1 MLRANILQSVIHLP
15 CYNQSMNT
23 NKQTQQTTETER
35 MREHQ
40 EMMQRMREQQYW
52 ERMNN
57 MSDREWKR
65 MERGE

>member
-1 MLRANILQSVIHLP
+1 
-15 CYNQSMNT
+15 MNT
-23 NKQTQQTTETER
+23 NKQTQQKTETER

-52 ERMNN
+52 ERMDN

>member
-1 MLRANILQSVIHLP
+1 MHLP

-23 NKQTQQTTETER
+23 NNQTQEKTETER
-35 MREHQ
+35 MREHEQ
-40 EMMQRMREQQYW
+40 MIQRMREQQYW